1 MEQEQ
6 KKEEEEEKE
15 EEERRRWK
23 WSRRWKRQ
31 GSLFSLAENDIRVS
45 HIHVIE
51 ILVIDR
57 LCN

>member
-1 MEQEQ
+1 MGWIDQ
-6 KKEEEEEKE
+6 KG
-15 EEERRRWK
+15 
-23 WSRRWKRQ
+23 RQ
-31 GSLFSLAENDIRVS
+31 KLKKIIDIYGDAECSKALAENDIRVS